1 MHSSAFVSFLRIKLQ
16 RAAQPVSAASDDR
29 AKTMRSPYPPL
40 HGIATAL
47 SRPNLP
53 SPSTGTMA
61 AADAEIT
68 ELAGHYTIEREIG
81 RGGMATVFLAH
92 DHRHDRKVAIKVLN
106 RDVAAALGADRFLQE
121 IKTAARLTH
130 PNIVPVHDSGERDGV
145 VSRRIFVVEMKRAMY
160 NTDDVQSAATDER

>member
-1 MHSSAFVSFLRIKLQ
+1 
-16 RAAQPVSAASDDR
+16 
-29 AKTMRSPYPPL
+29 
-40 HGIATAL
+40 
-47 SRPNLP
+47 
-53 SPSTGTMA
+53 MA